1 MYAIIHPIEPFDSS
15 IGTEIKFTW
24 RGNQIYKVR
33 CIVKNNETGTIVYD
47 RTESTMK
54 QSYTMPTNS
63 GLVNGVYY
71 VIYITVFDVN
81 NIESDLQDIGTPFY
95 CFTKPLFNLSVS
107 DSEII
112 QTSAYKV
119 GINYSQVQDEALD
132 SYSITLYTYQK
143 TVLSSSGD
151 IYNTSDMSYVVS
163 GLENAKQYYLRA
175 TGKTLHGIT
184 LDTGFILITVSYTIA
199 QVFNTLE
206 LNNKAESG
214 AIEIKSNIVS
224 AIGLSEKDVIYIGDE
239 YADLRDNSVT
249 FDEGFEVRGDFTKI
263 FVFYEPER
271 NKSIISFGDGDRLK
285 VDIYYR
291 IGKYADSNGEK
302 AYFELVANSCGTN
315 YVMNSNYVDIPNL
328 NYQQFALLVNRQGA
342 YYDLKVVLISTII
355 RYSANADGS
364 NMTET
369 KQTNSR
375 YVGVGYMPT
384 EVMQHENLTL
394 NSSFKKVTSSSYG
407 PVPVS
412 FGITGDG
419 TLTSAVDGD
428 VCSITKTSQPASVRK
443 VFSQNLK
450 NETISAGTVMTFSLD
465 VLIPDN
471 FQNPSNASS
480 ISLREYKTGN
490 SASTESG
497 ISIGSVPINIW
508 TRLTMTKVILQN
520 KVDRGEINCAI
531 YFGADAHGTIST
543 RNWKLEISN
552 IATPWTPAPSD
563 WVVDPKNFVWKPL

>member
-1 MYAIIHPIEPFDSS
+1 MYAIIHPIEPFDAS
-15 IGTEIKFTW
+15 IGSEIKFTW

-33 CIVKNNETGTIVYD
+33 CIVKNNESGTTVYD
-47 RTESTMK
+47 HTESTMK
-54 QSYTMPTNS
+54 QSYTIPANS

-71 VIYITVFDVN
+71 VVYITVLDVN
-81 NIESDLQDIGTPFY
+81 NNESDLQDIGTPFY
-95 CFTKPLFNLSVS
+95 CFSKPIFNLSIS
-107 DSEII
+107 DGEII

-119 GINYSQVQDEALD
+119 GLNYSQSQGESLD
-132 SYSITLYTYQK
+132 SYSFTLYTYQK

-206 LNNKAESG
+206 LNNKPESG

-249 FDEGFEVRGDFTKI
+249 FNEGFEVKGDFTKI

-291 IGKYADSNGEK
+291 KGKYADSNGEK

-315 YVMNSNYVDIPNL
+315 YVRNSGYVNIPNS
-328 NYQQFALLVNRQGA
+328 NYQQFALLVNRQGG
-342 YYDLKVVLISTII
+342 YYDLEVVLISTVI

-364 NMTET
+364 NMTEAR
-369 KQTNSR
+369 QPDSQ
-375 YVGVGYMPT
+375 YVGVGYMPKDAY
-384 EVMQHENLTL
+384 EHENLLL
-394 NSSFKKVTSSSYG
+394 NT
-407 PVPVS
+407 
-412 FGITGDG
+412 
-419 TLTSAVDGD
+419 
-428 VCSITKTSQPASVRK
+428 
-443 VFSQNLK
+443 
-450 NETISAGTVMTFSLD
+450 
-465 VLIPDN
+465 
-471 FQNPSNASS
+471 
-480 ISLREYKTGN
+480 EYK
-490 SASTESG
+490 
-497 ISIGSVPINIW
+497 IIGSSGTPNYFSIP
-508 TRLTMTKVILQN
+508 TELTKVITNNELSLTQTAEATARRQCIQTILRN
-520 KVDRGEINCAI
+520 SSGINIASSAEILIPSSTNLYTQSSYYVRCTDSKGSFTDIAQVMLNTI
-531 YFGADAHGTIST
+531 ERDKWVLVKASGVTRLGSEKLGASLAFDMKAVGTIKI
-543 RNWKLEISN
+543 RKQKLELGTVS
-552 IATPWTPAPSD
+552 TEYTPAPSD
-563 WVVDPKNFVWKPL
+563 WVSDPNNYTWKPL